1 MQVNRVSCSRR
12 TQATQ
17 PACGREYDT
26 MTKAFWIAAA
36 AYLLPTFPLGY
47 GWHLVTFHENY
58 EQLGIYRQ
66 EVIIPLGLLSM
77 LIQAVLFAWAY
88 PRLFSTQRDRW
99 LSSALQCG
107 CAFGLIVGPTSSCPS
122 PPSTI

>member
-1 MQVNRVSCSRR
+1 
-12 TQATQ
+12 
-17 PACGREYDT
+17 